1 MWNCLLI
8 IDNKLSFQKHIT
20 KLSQT
25 ASYKLHALIRQIRK
39 YLTLEKVLGNALVDS
54 QFYYAPLISMFW
66 KKTTYFKVQKIHYKT
81 LRNKSVPKL
90 NPSLCAHIVKTYYII

>member
-1 MWNCLLI
+1 
-8 IDNKLSFQKHIT
+8 
-20 KLSQT
+20 
-25 ASYKLHALIRQIRK
+25 
-39 YLTLEKVLGNALVDS
+39 
-54 QFYYAPLISMFW
+54 MFW

>member
-8 IDNKLSFQKHIT
+8 IGNKLNFQKHIT

-54 QFYYAPLISMFW
+54 QFYYAPLIS
-66 KKTTYFKVQKIHYKT
+66 KKTTNFDVLEENYLFQSAE
-81 LRNKSVPKL
+81 N
-90 NPSLCAHIVKTYYII
+90 SL